1 MLSIYNI
8 KVKLKKKVKLMKE
21 FNTSNYL
28 EKKDN
33 IKPYT
38 TISTDD
44 NFYYIKAMIF
54 KQSSRIVYRSVLS
67 FWDVVNL
74 CEHTPVR
81 PNDDKDIILDLNN
94 IKNRYLEPKHG
105 NDIVFYI
112 KDNIDDF
119 ILPNLTTII
128 NEPLLIVDNIDSE
141 NSIDININR
150 ELQNNKG
157 CIMAHL
163 KINKNMKF
171 RISDGNHR
179 TYALHKLVEKKL
191 INGEIEG
198 LYIGIDFY
206 LETDKE
212 KEKDMFI
219 RLNTTKSIHSSVMA
233 LMNGRDLIS
242 YSVKSLLGVSDNY
255 NYVVEH
261 FYPEKEKYIGVD
273 LVSDNTP
280 KSNNTVSFNMIKNM
294 ISLLAFGVVN
304 ADKKFEER
312 YRDDKLSYIKFMKK
326 IADFLN
332 YIFNNCEPF
341 NNINL
346 EVENVK
352 ELRKNYISMTGAGL
366 YIIAQIGHVAIKYE
380 EIDIIKVAEAICDL
394 NWERQI
400 SNSSDKLIA
409 NPIFLGGILSQNMK
423 ISNNRTAI
431 SSTTAKLKEILKLRD
446 KDIEALLK

>member
-1 MLSIYNI
+1 M
-8 KVKLKKKVKLMKE
+8 KK
-21 FNTSNYL
+21 FNVNNYL
-28 EKKDN
+28 EKKDS

-38 TISTDD
+38 TIITDD
-44 NFYYIKAMIF
+44 DFYYIKAIIF
-54 KQSSRIVYRSVLS
+54 KQSSRIVYRSALS
-67 FWDVVNL
+67 FWDIVNL
-74 CEHTPVR
+74 CEHTSVR

-94 IKNRYLEPKHG
+94 IKNRYLEPNHG
-105 NDIVFYI
+105 DDIVLYI
-112 KDNIDDF
+112 EDNIDDF

-128 NEPLLIVDNIDSE
+128 NEPMLIVDNIDSQ
-141 NSIDININR
+141 NSIDININK
-150 ELQNNKG
+150 ELQNNNG
-157 CIMAHL
+157 CIFGYL
-163 KINKNMKF
+163 KISKNIKF

-179 TYALHKLVEKKL
+179 TYALHKLIKKRL

-206 LETDKE
+206 LETD

-273 LVSDNTP
+273 LVNDNTH

-294 ISLLAFGVVN
+294 ISLLAFGVIN
-304 ADKKFEER
+304 ADKKFEQR

-326 IADFLN
+326 TSDFLN
-332 YIFNNCEPF
+332 YIFDNCEPF
-341 NNINL
+341 TKIDL
-346 EVENVK
+346 KKGNVK
-352 ELRKNYISMTGAGL
+352 KLRENYISMTGAGL
-366 YIIAQIGHVAIKYE
+366 YIIVQIGHVAIKYE

-400 SNSSDKLIA
+400 CNSSGELIP

-446 KDIEALLK
+446 KDIEELIK